1 MRKTAFLLLT
11 AFMLVPAAMF
21 GDSYS
26 KLWKQVDEA
35 ANKDLPKTQIQL
47 LQTIADKAEAGG
59 DYGHLLKAETC
70 MASVWYSISPDSLP
84 PRLAR
89 LEDKAEACSKS
100 DGALSAV
107 YYAALGKIYSSYR
120 NFSPYAAVGID
131 NSAKA
136 AEFFRKSLADPALL
150 ASKKALC
157 YEPFVVKGRDG
168 KYFNDDLLS
177 LIGYTAEDYATM
189 HSYYATT
196 QNRTATLLTALAMVR
211 QNNQRNGGIYFRE
224 LKKSRYAVSLDSL
237 INIYS
242 DLNACGE
249 VAIERYNFMQNCNDV
264 NADDLVAY
272 INNAVNRWG
281 EWPRMNVLRNELK
294 RLTNP
299 QFVISLTNN
308 VVLPYKRNVIKMNLR
323 NVSEIKVKVARLA
336 VDGDT
341 ELNPSQDDG
350 YKELRKKIVPLTEN
364 VQTKRY
370 PGQPEYKIIKDSIVL
385 AGMPVGVY
393 MVEVSSDNKN
403 LEPQRRLLYV
413 TDMFVV
419 HHQLPGNKLRLAA
432 VSATT
437 GQPMPGATIVVQ
449 TNGKKT
455 HTLTCNDKGEAVF
468 SMGGDG
474 IRMLRAY
481 TERDKAAPMLGT
493 WSSFS
498 YYAQKGD
505 RDVLNI
511 FTDRKIYRPGQTV
524 HVAAV
529 AYNTQKGM
537 ESKVVAG
544 KSFKLTMRDAN
555 YKVVSEATVTTDEYG
570 TASTDFALPSGGL
583 TGRYTIQGDFGINA
597 SVNIT
602 VEEYK
607 RPTFQVEFPKINQ
620 RYQSGDTLVV
630 TAHAKTYAG
639 VPVQGAKVSYT
650 VKRSQSLWWRYYA
663 SAYTNGSGRRARKGR
678 GRYRC

>member
-84 PRLAR
+84 SRLAR

-249 VAIERYNFMQNCNDV
+249 VAVERYNFMQNCNDV

-308 VVLPYKRNVIKMNLR
+308 VVLPYKSNVIKMNLR

-385 AGMPVGVY
+385 AAC
-393 MVEVSSDNKN
+393 
-403 LEPQRRLLYV
+403 R
-413 TDMFVV
+413 
-419 HHQLPGNKLRLAA
+419 
-432 VSATT
+432 
-437 GQPMPGATIVVQ
+437 
-449 TNGKKT
+449 
-455 HTLTCNDKGEAVF
+455 
-468 SMGGDG
+468 
-474 IRMLRAY
+474 
-481 TERDKAAPMLGT
+481 
-493 WSSFS
+493 
-498 YYAQKGD
+498 
-505 RDVLNI
+505 
-511 FTDRKIYRPGQTV
+511 
-524 HVAAV
+524 
-529 AYNTQKGM
+529 
-537 ESKVVAG
+537 
-544 KSFKLTMRDAN
+544 
-555 YKVVSEATVTTDEYG
+555 
-570 TASTDFALPSGGL
+570 
-583 TGRYTIQGDFGINA
+583 
-597 SVNIT
+597 
-602 VEEYK
+602 
-607 RPTFQVEFPKINQ
+607 
-620 RYQSGDTLVV
+620 
-630 TAHAKTYAG
+630 
-639 VPVQGAKVSYT
+639 
-650 VKRSQSLWWRYYA
+650 
-663 SAYTNGSGRRARKGR
+663 
-678 GRYRC
+678 

>member
-84 PRLAR
+84 SRLAR

-249 VAIERYNFMQNCNDV
+249 VAVERYNFMQNCNDV

-308 VVLPYKRNVIKMNLR
+308 VVLPYKSNVIKMNLR

-350 YKELRKKIVPLTEN
+350 YKELRKKIVPQN
-364 VQTKRY
+364 
-370 PGQPEYKIIKDSIVL
+370 
-385 AGMPVGVY
+385 
-393 MVEVSSDNKN
+393 
-403 LEPQRRLLYV
+403 
-413 TDMFVV
+413 
-419 HHQLPGNKLRLAA
+419 
-432 VSATT
+432 
-437 GQPMPGATIVVQ
+437 
-449 TNGKKT
+449 
-455 HTLTCNDKGEAVF
+455 
-468 SMGGDG
+468 
-474 IRMLRAY
+474 
-481 TERDKAAPMLGT
+481 
-493 WSSFS
+493 
-498 YYAQKGD
+498 
-505 RDVLNI
+505 
-511 FTDRKIYRPGQTV
+511 V
-524 HVAAV
+524 HVIE
-529 AYNTQKGM
+529 KGVPFTLG
-537 ESKVVAG
+537 EFKVTPFGVPHDSTDNVGYFVEQGGVCFCLLTDVGHITEEMHKFIGRANYLVIEANHSVEMLLQGNYPQYLKDRILGSNGHLSNDACGKALAEYATSNLRHVWLCHLSEENNHPELARKTVEHVLRSYGIVAG
-544 KSFKLTMRDAN
+544 K
-555 YKVVSEATVTTDEYG
+555 
-570 TASTDFALPSGGL
+570 
-583 TGRYTIQGDFGINA
+583 DFGLEVLKRKTPSEI
-597 SVNIT
+597 
-602 VEEYK
+602 YK
-607 RPTFQVEFPKINQ
+607 
-620 RYQSGDTLVV
+620 L
-630 TAHAKTYAG
+630 
-639 VPVQGAKVSYT
+639 
-650 VKRSQSLWWRYYA
+650 L
-663 SAYTNGSGRRARKGR
+663 
-678 GRYRC
+678 